1 MSSASAGIGHVRA
14 EHRQRRHERRPGSGE
29 FGAIVD
35 ELIEGR
41 ARGVEIGRSPLER
54 PGGDGARGGHEN
66 GAEGQGN
73 QEGDPEITRASR
85 RRCQGSERA
94 AP

>member
-1 MSSASAGIGHVRA
+1 MRA
-14 EHRQRRHERRPGSGE
+14 EHRQRRHECRLGGRE

-66 GAEGQGN
+66 GAKGQGN
-73 QEGDPEITRASR
+73 QEGDPEDHARLEAEVP
-85 RRCQGSERA
+85 GERA
-94 AP
+94 CRALICHEAQ